1 MAPANGRRDEA
12 KRSARPG
19 SGGDPGGH
27 PAGADGV
34 GATPAVVVSLL
45 VALVSSGRNFIV
57 AGNQATCSG
66 RRGSLL
72 LSTTLQKWD
81 ATAGKWHAVGAQ
93 TRVWRAL
100 GRTRYTEVRKKCD
113 NGKYRAL
120 FTWVLRNT
128 SGRAVS
134 RLGLTTRSLVAPQGC
149 TITIH

>member
-1 MAPANGRRDEA
+1 MWHWSVQAGLPA
-12 KRSARPG
+12 
-19 SGGDPGGH
+19 
-27 PAGADGV
+27 
-34 GATPAVVVSLL
+34 
-45 VALVSSGRNFIV
+45 NFIV

-72 LSTTLQKWD
+72 LSTTLQEWD
-81 ATAGKWHAVGAQ
+81 ATAGRWHAVGAQ

-100 GRTRYTEVRKKCD
+100 GTRHYTRVQKKCD

>member
-1 MAPANGRRDEA
+1 MAAILAGVLLAPTASA
-12 KRSARPG
+12 QLRSSFACPWRWSVQPG
-19 SGGDPGGH
+19 LP
-27 PAGADGV
+27 
-34 GATPAVVVSLL
+34 T
-45 VALVSSGRNFIV
+45 NFIV

-66 RRGSLL
+66 RSGSLL
-72 LSTTLQKWD
+72 LSTTLQEWD

-100 GRTRYTEVRKKCD
+100 GKRHYTEVRKKCD

-134 RLGLTTRSLVAPQGC
+134 RLGLTTRSVFAPKGC